1 MKIIGNFTDLKLL
14 AKQIFKRTVRLYI
27 DKNATDQTN
36 VYSLIAGL
44 KLYFYEI
51 FSFIPNQ
58 RNEHKNRDWRNGSV
72 ECEYDKG
79 CRGRPMPH
87 TTYTVRLKLHSDRR
101 AKGERALS
109 LSLGLPSHSYTI
121 FLRLLFFLLCHTSLM
136 ATTAS
141 FFLSLSLTKFPFP
154 VFPCRFDHGGR
165 RTKKW

>member
-1 MKIIGNFTDLKLL
+1 M
-14 AKQIFKRTVRLYI
+14 AKQIFKRTLRLYI
-27 DKNATDQTN
+27 DKKYHWSNKRIFSDCRLET
-36 VYSLIAGL
+36 L
-44 KLYFYEI
+44 FHEI

-58 RNEHKNRDWRNGSV
+58 RNEHKNRGWRNGSV

-109 LSLGLPSHSYTI
+109 LSLGLLSHSYTI

-141 FFLSLSLTKFPFP
+141 LFLSLSFTKFPFP
-154 VFPCRFDHGGR
+154 IFPCWFDHGGR